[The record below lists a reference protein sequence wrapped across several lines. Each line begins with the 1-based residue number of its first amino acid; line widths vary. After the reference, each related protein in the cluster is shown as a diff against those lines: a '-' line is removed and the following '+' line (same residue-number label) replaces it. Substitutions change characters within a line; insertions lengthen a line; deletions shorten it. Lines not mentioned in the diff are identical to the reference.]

1 MSKTLFTLFESAIT
15 LMSSLVYL
23 IVAMALFGF
32 MYGVVRYLLSG
43 GNEQVRKE
51 SREFMIYGILILFVM
66 TSLWGLVYLLRS
78 TIFDDTYNGE
88 PSSEGTAGGDS
99 LSDSIGDADSQFD
112 RGNSDDFTDLDR
124 Y

>member
-1 MSKTLFTLFESAIT
+1 MTETVFTLFESAIT

-32 MYGVVRYLLSG
+32 MYGVVRYMLSG

-51 SREFMIYGILILFVM
+51 SREFMLYGILILFVM

-78 TIFDDTYNGE
+78 TIFDDTNQGE
-88 PSSEGTAGGDS
+88 TSSEGTTGGDS
-99 LSDSIGDADSQFD
+99 SSDPIDNIESQFD
-112 RGNSDDFTDLDR
+112 RRDSDDFTDLDR

>member
-23 IVAMALFGF
+23 IIAMALFGF
-32 MYGVVRYLLSG
+32 MYGVVRYMLSG

-51 SREFMIYGILILFVM
+51 SREFMLYGILILFVM

-78 TIFDDTYNGE
+78 TIFDDTGF
-88 PSSEGTAGGDS
+88 GDVDS
-99 LSDSIGDADSQFD
+99 GSDTIDSPTDAPFE
-112 RGNSDDFTDLDR
+112 NTDQLFEQQDQVAV
-124 Y
+124 